1 MPAISSEK
9 GPVEVLPAAPAHWP
23 DIEEFFARTPCWC
36 QYWRVS
42 SGEYKRLSKDE
53 PFETWSARRKA
64 ALRSQLNK
72 PVPPGMLAYADSR
85 LVVGWC
91 GFGRRPE
98 MERLVRSRSIPAID
112 DRPVWS
118 IVCFLVRVGF
128 RRRGV
133 ARTLLDGLIEY
144 ARELGAPALEAYPVD
159 PGGKPIDVALAYVGT
174 TSMFE
179 KAGFRRILETS
190 ARSAGLTRWLR
201 RLELQ
206 S

>member
-1 MPAISSEK
+1 MTARSPEMSS
-9 GPVEVLPAAPAHWP
+9 VEVVPAMPEHWH
-23 DIEEFFARTPCWC
+23 DIEEFFTRTPCWC

-53 PFETWSARRKA
+53 PFEAWSARRKA
-64 ALRSQLNK
+64 ALRSQLDK
-72 PVPPGMLAYADSR
+72 PVSPGMLAYADGR
-85 LVVGWC
+85 LVGWC
-91 GFGRRPE
+91 GFGPRPE
-98 MERLVRSRSIPAID
+98 MERLVRSRTIPAID

-118 IVCFLVRVGF
+118 VVCFLVRVGY

-133 ARTLLDGLIEY
+133 ARALLHGLIEY
-144 ARELGAPALEAYPVD
+144 ARGHGAPALEAYPVD
-159 PGGKPIDVALAYVGT
+159 PDGRRIDVGFAYVGT

-190 ARSAGLTRWLR
+190 ARSAGLPRWLM
-201 RLELQ
+201 RLELR